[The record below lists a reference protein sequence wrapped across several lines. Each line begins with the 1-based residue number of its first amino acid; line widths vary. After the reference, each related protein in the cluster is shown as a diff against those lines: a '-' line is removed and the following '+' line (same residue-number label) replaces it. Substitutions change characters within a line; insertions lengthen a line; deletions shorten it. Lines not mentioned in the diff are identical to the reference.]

1 MAEVIHLNAVLQAR
15 RKQREQEY
23 IYQCIEIFRQSLQ
36 AHIAELARAPEEEW
50 GVRAGKIRKLSE
62 LLEYTTG
69 LM

>member
-23 IYQCIEIFRQSLQ
+23 IYQCIEIFSQSLQ